1 MRKKPKTAINV
12 ETKKD
17 ATGENLRGAV
27 KNRRKM
33 ACSTKLTM
41 KDRIFEIAGKGR
53 YPGVDRCM
61 PVSLE

>member
-17 ATGENLRGAV
+17 AIGENLRGTA

-41 KDRIFEIAGKGR
+41 KERDFQIVGNGR
-53 YPGVDRCM
+53 YQGVDRCM

>member
-17 ATGENLRGAV
+17 AIGENLRGAV

-33 ACSTKLTM
+33 A
-41 KDRIFEIAGKGR
+41 
-53 YPGVDRCM
+53 
-61 PVSLE
+61 